1 MHFSFSGDRGN
12 YPQPR
17 VSAIKRSPSQE
28 SIIPQRRHT
37 AQQFAGRQFAAQQ
50 FAAQQFAGRQLAGR
64 QFAAQQRA
72 GQQLAAQQIAEQ
84 QRAGQQLAAQQLA
97 EQQRAGQHRVAQQR
111 AAQQLAEQQRVAQQ
125 RAAQQL
131 AEQQREAQQRAAQQL
146 AEQQREAQQLAAQQL
161 AAQQLAA
168 QQLAAQQLAEQQLA
182 AQQLAAQQ
190 QQQKNERLIE
200 QQRKVEEENKM
211 VESYN
216 KHYDTFVPSSL
227 KSYHRLKCFS
237 NLDLIR
243 NIIIDDF
250 GDSSKKKETILIE
263 FRPFVHIEYLL
274 RNTILK
280 LSNWDHTVVCGNKN
294 YNMISEMCNK
304 ICDGS
309 TSSIK
314 IIRLDIDNLVPSEY
328 SKLLLTKDFWDKFDG
343 EKLLVYQEDSM
354 LFHSDIEPFLK
365 YDYVGAPWPENQDDN
380 ALGVGNGGFSLRTKS
395 KLLECIEK
403 VKPEDLQLGSSTSDY
418 MKNTKSYI
426 VPEDVYF
433 SKSMIDHKIGKV
445 APRDVAIEFSQE
457 TQLSKNPL
465 GGHNYWL
472 AKNIFDINRFHTIG
486 VYSPYEYSIGGGEK
500 YLSHIIKFF
509 LKCGCTSV
517 DFYNNTKRKIID
529 RTFEEFFSQE
539 DIKKINIIGNNNINP
554 VTKYDFFIEMGNG
567 RNPTRLKKAS
577 ATKKIYHCQFPFDYY
592 RNKICDD
599 LHYVDHIILN
609 SEYTEKHY
617 KYALQD
623 NDKEKIIVNYPPS
636 FRPDIVND
644 IKKQKNTF
652 VMIGRIHAPNK
663 DAHNKCHI
671 EVIQIFLELLK
682 LGIPFKLYVIGT
694 VQDESYYKYLSQF
707 NRTNRIEMTGNC
719 PENIKEKIINSC
731 QYHIHAT
738 GLDTDK
744 CFGYEHFGIS
754 TVECINR
761 GCLPICINGGY
772 FPYYIK
778 NGKNGLLFDDVV
790 GLTNILMQI
799 LTSEQPIIDLEKAN
813 KINQTIISKFSEKN
827 FFHKLAKSLI

>member
-12 YPQPR
+12 YPQSR

-37 AQQFAGRQFAAQQ
+37 TQQFAAQQFAAQQ
-50 FAAQQFAGRQLAGR
+50 FAAQQFAGQQLAGR
-64 QFAAQQRA
+64 QLSAQRRA
-72 GQQLAAQQIAEQ
+72 GQQLAAQQLAEQ

-97 EQQRAGQHRVAQQR
+97 EQQRAGQHRVAQQLAAQQLAAQQLAAQQL

-131 AEQQREAQQRAAQQL
+131 AAQQREAQQL
-146 AEQQREAQQLAAQQL
+146 AAQQLAAQQL

-216 KHYDTFVPSSL
+216 KHYDTFVPSSQ
-227 KSYHRLKCFS
+227 KSYHRFKCFS

-263 FRPFVHIEYLL
+263 FRPFVHLEYLL

-294 YNMISEMCNK
+294 YDMISKMCNK

-433 SKSMIDHKIGKV
+433 SKSMIDRKIGKV

-472 AKNIFDINRFHTIG
+472 ANPTTMSKLDLNTYYNTGRYFRGADHRSGWKGAVTNLYTENIIQNNTRNVVLVDSMEEVFLWNKREIKTDWVGIFHYSYDSPEQLSHGQHLKQLLMKSKKSLKTCKGLVALSTKTQQYAKEFIKSLGYENIPVYFIKHPIEKMQSKFSLYKFMNNKEYKIVQLGQQYRKVSTIYTINSDFPKLWLSGFDENKSLNILNTEKRYLNIDIRNDVHIMRTKTDKDYDNILLNNIMIIPLWDAAANNSVLECLEMYIPAFVTRLPATEEYLGKEYPMFYTDISEVEKVINNRKLLHQK
-486 VYSPYEYSIGGGEK
+486 YEETHK
-500 YLSHIIKFF
+500 YL
-509 LKCGCTSV
+509 LKV
-517 DFYNNTKRKIID
+517 DKR
-529 RTFEEFFSQE
+529 
-539 DIKKINIIGNNNINP
+539 DIRYKH
-554 VTKYDFFIEMGNG
+554 F
-567 RNPTRLKKAS
+567 
-577 ATKKIYHCQFPFDYY
+577 
-592 RNKICDD
+592 
-599 LHYVDHIILN
+599 N
-609 SEYTEKHY
+609 S
-617 KYALQD
+617 
-623 NDKEKIIVNYPPS
+623 
-636 FRPDIVND
+636 
-644 IKKQKNTF
+644 
-652 VMIGRIHAPNK
+652 
-663 DAHNKCHI
+663 
-671 EVIQIFLELLK
+671 ELLK
-682 LGIPFKLYVIGT
+682 
-694 VQDESYYKYLSQF
+694 
-707 NRTNRIEMTGNC
+707 
-719 PENIKEKIINSC
+719 IIN
-731 QYHIHAT
+731 
-738 GLDTDK
+738 L
-744 CFGYEHFGIS
+744 
-754 TVECINR
+754 
-761 GCLPICINGGY
+761 
-772 FPYYIK
+772 
-778 NGKNGLLFDDVV
+778 
-790 GLTNILMQI
+790 
-799 LTSEQPIIDLEKAN
+799 
-813 KINQTIISKFSEKN
+813 
-827 FFHKLAKSLI
+827 